1 MMLTSPL
8 VRTSG
13 TMIAPSE
20 TGDRLAFVLVDLED
34 LRDLRQGQQVSHFP
48 RRPQNL
54 DPTTVLVRPL
64 VASDQLPEPGAVH
77 EAYLL
82 QRQDDPAVA
91 CIEQVLDL
99 LSQLG
104 LSLADRDLARKLQDL
119 DRAYRSSLRLH
130 GLYPFLALPDPVTEP
145 LVQGYFR
152 PLSFV
157 LVDFHAV
164 DERLHQEQPPAT
176 RLKEVLRKRRIG
188 NGVQVEPLA
197 AVA

>member
-34 LRDLRQGQQVSHFP
+34 LRDLRQGQQISHLP

-54 DPTTVLVRPL
+54 DPTTVLVGPL
-64 VASDQLPEPGAVH
+64 VAGDQLPEPGAVH
-77 EAYLL
+77 EADLL
-82 QRQDDPAVA
+82 ERQDDPLVA
-91 CIEQVLDL
+91 SIEQVLDL

-104 LSLADRDLARKLQDL
+104 FSLTDRDLARKLQDL

-130 GLYPFLALPDPVTEP
+130 GLHPFLALPDAVAEA
-145 LVQGYFR
+145 LVQGHLR
-152 PLSFV
+152 PLSLV
-157 LVDFHAV
+157 LVD
-164 DERLHQEQPPAT
+164 L
-176 RLKEVLRKRRIG
+176 
-188 NGVQVEPLA
+188 
-197 AVA
+197 